1 MQIQAA
7 DLKAFLK
14 TPVESWRLPTLE
26 VGKGELAGP
35 DTRARCL
42 CSCGQ
47 LMGTK
52 KRHGVTI
59 DLCKGCGT
67 VWLDGGE
74 LALILKR
81 YEDPESPENSP
92 IWCILDFL
100 VPLGWF

>member
-26 VGKGELAGP
+26 VGKGELAHSHSWAG
-35 DTRARCL
+35 CL

-47 LMGTK
+47 LMET
-52 KRHGVTI
+52 RERYGVAVDI
-59 DLCKGCGT
+59 CGGCGA

-74 LALILKR
+74 LAQLLKR
-81 YEDPESPENSP
+81 YQEPEGPGG
-92 IWCILDFL
+92 LFL
-100 VPLGWF
+100 EFVLEFLYWARF